1 MIKLFAILPAALI
14 AAAPVVS
21 AQEVD
26 PGFGVE
32 EPRPI
37 NVARRNGVHPV
48 ARILFFPLMPFVE
61 LQSELSPEK
70 ASCWNDRANE
80 VVGCT
85 IVEEIETAQERRAER
100 RAERREVIKEKLEN
114 RPTPYSF

>member
-1 MIKLFAILPAALI
+1 MIKLFAILPAALL
-14 AAAPVVS
+14 AVAPIVS

-37 NVARRNGVHPV
+37 DVARSNGVHPI

-61 LQSELSPEK
+61 LQAELSPEK
-70 ASCWNDRANE
+70 ASCWNDRADE
-80 VVGCT
+80 VVGCK
-85 IVEEIETAQERRAER
+85 IVEEIESAQGA
-100 RAERREVIKEKLEN
+100 
-114 RPTPYSF
+114 RPTPYRF